1 MNALDE
7 DVEFFLKEVDE
18 FPRRKGLFERCG
30 NFGIF
35 GPGIL
40 GDREAGIGSDVDKAA
55 LSTLDNCCGRP
66 VLSCTSSSQKSL
78 DLSLSIDDLGVAFP
92 LPLKP
97 ALSVPGSSVGIFRGL
112 RVVPPA

>member
-1 MNALDE
+1 MNALDA
-7 DVEFFLKEVDE
+7 DAEFFLKEVDE
-18 FPRRKGLFERCG
+18 SPRRKGLFERCG

-40 GDREAGIGSDVDKAA
+40 GDREADIGSDVDKAA
-55 LSTLDNCCGRP
+55 LSTLNKCCERP
-66 VLSCTSSSQKSL
+66 VLSCASSSQKSL

-97 ALSVPGSSVGIFRGL
+97 ALSLSGSSVCIF
-112 RVVPPA
+112 